1 MGKWLVTCRA
11 FILFI
16 CSAFIQHFTLMSSIS
31 IFHHTWDGENKK
43 SKYIEFITWLRN
55 VKWTP
60 ERKKNPKWKNYQLI
74 AHWALTL
81 LSIVTAEK
89 NEYFLYEQW
98 IDNEFIQYKCRQIG
112 RRKKYVQSENENV
125 AHVTSFSVNIQPQTK
140 YWKFS
145 FVYFY
150 KSKLAFRFAT
160 ATVLSVEHILLTRLV
175 SFTPQHCEVR
185 TKAYYVLRPM
195 PANGSNRNS
204 MCECV
209 RSCVGIE
216 ACLCVWCGHAAMRTK
231 EMVRRNVPCQ
241 TNRTETNVCGGVR
254 CKHLE
259 MHFWDVG
266 ASCICFRFCVF
277 FSSSTLRLCVFFS
290 FLSLPSDRCRRRHLI
305 SFVRALV
312 FLARLPGFML
322 RSRPAQAHINA
333 HHFSMHLYRFAALQ
347 CARPHSP
354 EFRVFS
360 FYSRQFLV
368 WNNTCESATQVP
380 RT

>member
-16 CSAFIQHFTLMSSIS
+16 CSACIQHFTLMSSIS

-112 RRKKYVQSENENV
+112 RKKNMSKARMKMSHTWRPSPSTFNHKLKIENSVSCIFINQNWHSGLLLRLFSQSSTFCSHVSSRSHHSIAKCERKHITFCVQC
-125 AHVTSFSVNIQPQTK
+125 QPMDQTE
-140 YWKFS
+140 
-145 FVYFY
+145 
-150 KSKLAFRFAT
+150 T
-160 ATVLSVEHILLTRLV
+160 ACAS
-175 SFTPQHCEVR
+175 
-185 TKAYYVLRPM
+185 AYVLVWVSKRVCVCGVAMRP
-195 PANGSNRNS
+195 
-204 MCECV
+204 CV
-209 RSCVGIE
+209 RKRWSDGTFPAKLIEQRRTYVAGCVVNTWKCIS
-216 ACLCVWCGHAAMRTK
+216 
-231 EMVRRNVPCQ
+231 
-241 TNRTETNVCGGVR
+241 ETSEPRAFV
-254 CKHLE
+254 
-259 MHFWDVG
+259 FDS
-266 ASCICFRFCVF
+266 AFF

-333 HHFSMHLYRFAALQ
+333 HHFSMHLYRFADLQ